1 MLSINEQTELEVLQ
15 SIENPTPPQKTRIE
29 YLLGKKGSEE
39 NIKSFEPV
47 DIDSMK
53 CKCLNCF
60 LRTIPEH
67 SEHELLVTELNRY
80 FKYKSKNRSSYE
92 NPVVASMHS
101 TVLNEVN
108 ILQVFSDSNKSL
120 KDLVTIDTVIHK
132 YKENKLSKTEIQTI
146 TQDPNFIESVYEVC
160 LFIIQTQIESAEKY
174 KLRSLIAVQSYY
186 MTVDLMFSVLDNLDY
201 EPSWDLVNIIHGNMA
216 KELKILSKLSDLLS
230 DDHLHSNC
238 IPDAKDFLSTLK
250 ELFENER

>member
-1 MLSINEQTELEVLQ
+1 MLTVNQQTELEILQ
-15 SIENPTPPQKTRIE
+15 SIENPTPPQKIRIE
-29 YLLGKKGSEE
+29 YLLSKKDSKDK
-39 NIKSFEPV
+39 IQSFEPV

-160 LFIIQTQIESAEKY
+160 LFILQTQIELAEKY
-174 KLRSLIAVQSYY
+174 NLKSLLAVQTFY
-186 MTVDLMFSVLDNLDY
+186 MTVDLMFSVLDKYDH
-201 EPSWDLVNIIHGNMA
+201 EPSWDLVNIVHANFS
-216 KELKILSKLSDLLS
+216 KELECIPKLARLLS
-230 DDHLHSNC
+230 DEYLHSNC
-238 IPDAKDFLSTLK
+238 TPDSEDILSTLK
-250 ELFENER
+250 EFLENEL